1 MSEARLM
8 EGDIVQQRSGG
19 RRMIVNACAAD
30 GHVECVW
37 HDRDGRSR
45 KQSFNSAVLEK
56 AVG

>member
-1 MSEARLM
+1 M